1 MTLEEVLEDTELKM
15 MKSVDFVQKEF
26 STIRTGKASSA
37 LVENVHVDYYGTKTR
52 LRELAGIS
60 TPEPR
65 LIVIQP
71 WDPTVMDE
79 VERAILKA
87 NLGVT
92 PLNDG
97 KVIRIPIPELNEER
111 RRDLNKV
118 IKRMAEDGRISIR
131 NIRREANEEIKKLQK
146 DGDITEDDMY
156 RSEKEIQEKTD
167 EYVGDIDKH
176 FTSKEKEI
184 LEI

>member
-1 MTLEEVLEDTELKM
+1 MEEVLEDTELKM

-26 STIRTGKASSA
+26 ATIRTGKASPA
-37 LVENVHVDYYGTKTR
+37 LVENVQVEYYGTKTR

-60 TPEPR
+60 TPESR

-71 WDPTVMDE
+71 WDPTVMNE
-79 VERAILKA
+79 IERAILKA

-97 KVIRIPIPELNEER
+97 KVIRIPIPELSEER
-111 RRDLNKV
+111 RKDLDKV
-118 IKRMAEDGRISIR
+118 IKRMAEDGRVSIR
-131 NIRREANEEIKKLQK
+131 NIRREANEEIKRLQK
-146 DGDITEDDMY
+146 SGDITEDDMY
-156 RSEKEIQEKTD
+156 RSEKDVQEKTN
-167 EYVGDIDKH
+167 EYIIEIDKH
-176 FTSKEKEI
+176 LASKEKEI

>member
-1 MTLEEVLEDTELKM
+1 MTLDEILEEAELKM

-26 STIRTGKASSA
+26 ATIRTGKASPT
-37 LVENVHVDYYGTKTR
+37 LVENIHVDYYGTKTR

-71 WDPTVMDE
+71 WDPTVVDE
-79 VERAILKA
+79 VERAIQKA
-87 NLGVT
+87 NLGIT
-92 PLNDG
+92 PINDG
-97 KVIRIPIPELNEER
+97 KVIRIPIPELSEER
-111 RRDLNKV
+111 RKDLNKV
-118 IKRMAEDGRISIR
+118 IKRMAEDGRVSIR

-146 DGDITEDDMY
+146 SGGITEDDMY
-156 RSEKEIQEKTD
+156 RAEKEVQEKTD
-167 EYVGDIDKH
+167 EYIIEIDNH
-176 FTSKEKEI
+176 FSNKEKEV

>member
-1 MTLEEVLEDTELKM
+1 MTLDEVLEDTELKM

-26 STIRTGKASSA
+26 ATIRTGKASPS
-37 LVENVHVDYYGTKTR
+37 LVENVNVEYYGTKTR

-60 TPEPR
+60 TPESR

-79 VERAILKA
+79 IERAILKS

-97 KVIRIPIPELNEER
+97 KVIRIPIPELSEER
-111 RRDLNKV
+111 RKDLDKV
-118 IKRMAEDGRISIR
+118 IKRMAEDGRVSIR
-131 NIRREANEEIKKLQK
+131 NIRREANEEIKRLQK
-146 DGDITEDDMY
+146 SGDITEDDLY
-156 RSEKEIQEKTD
+156 RSEKDVQEKTN
-167 EYVGDIDKH
+167 EYIIEIDKH
-176 FTSKEKEI
+176 LASKEKEI